1 MTGCFF
7 VAIMETTEK
16 VMADLR
22 FGRLLDRYSSLLTD
36 IQREITDLYY
46 NYDLSLAEIAEQ
58 KNCSRQSVSDCLAQ
72 CRKKIEWYEEKLHA
86 EESIAGAAEA
96 LEEFRKKY
104 PEHDAEIE
112 KIVRLLKN
120 GNQGE

>member
-1 MTGCFF
+1 
-7 VAIMETTEK
+7 
-16 VMADLR
+16 MADLR
-22 FGRLLDRYSSLLTD
+22 SGRLLDRYSSLLTE

>member
-1 MTGCFF
+1 
-7 VAIMETTEK
+7 
-16 VMADLR
+16 MADLC
-22 FGRLLDRYSSLLTD
+22 FGRLLDRYSSLLTE

>member
-1 MTGCFF
+1 
-7 VAIMETTEK
+7 
-16 VMADLR
+16 MADLR
-22 FGRLLDRYSSLLTD
+22 FGRLLDRYSSLLTE
-36 IQREITDLYY
+36 IQITDLYY

>member
-1 MTGCFF
+1 
-7 VAIMETTEK
+7 
-16 VMADLR
+16 MADLR
-22 FGRLLDRYSSLLTD
+22 FGRLLDRYSSLLTE

-58 KNCSRQSVSDCLAQ
+58 KNCSRQSVSDCLAP

-86 EESIAGAAEA
+86 EESLAGAAEA

>member
-1 MTGCFF
+1 MT
-7 VAIMETTEK
+7 
-16 VMADLR
+16 DLR
-22 FGRLLDRYSSLLTD
+22 FGRLLDRYNSLLTE

>member
-1 MTGCFF
+1 
-7 VAIMETTEK
+7 
-16 VMADLR
+16 MADLR
-22 FGRLLDRYSSLLTD
+22 FRRLLDRYSPLLTD

-46 NYDLSLAEIAEQ
+46 NYDLSLAEIAEE
-58 KNCSRQSVSDCLAQ
+58 KGCSRQSVSDCLAK

-86 EESIAGAAEA
+86 EESIAGAMEA
-96 LEEFRKKY
+96 LEGFGKKY
-104 PEHDAEIE
+104 PEHEAEIE

>member
-1 MTGCFF
+1 
-7 VAIMETTEK
+7 METAEK

-22 FGRLLDRYSSLLTD
+22 FGRLLDRYNSLLTE

-86 EESIAGAAEA
+86 EESIAGATEA

-112 KIVRLLKN
+112 KIVRLLKI

>member
-1 MTGCFF
+1 
-7 VAIMETTEK
+7 METAEK
-16 VMADLR
+16 VMDDLR
-22 FGRLLDRYSSLLTD
+22 FGRLLDRYSSLLTE

>member
-1 MTGCFF
+1 
-7 VAIMETTEK
+7 
-16 VMADLR
+16 MADLH
-22 FGRLLDRYSSLLTD
+22 FGRLLDRYSSLLTE

>member
-1 MTGCFF
+1 
-7 VAIMETTEK
+7 METTEK
-16 VMADLR
+16 VMADLH
-22 FGRLLDRYSSLLTD
+22 FGRLLDRYSSLLTE

>member
-1 MTGCFF
+1 
-7 VAIMETTEK
+7 
-16 VMADLR
+16 MADLR
-22 FGRLLDRYSSLLTD
+22 IGRLLDRYSSLLTE

>member
-1 MTGCFF
+1 
-7 VAIMETTEK
+7 
-16 VMADLR
+16 MADLR
-22 FGRLLDRYSSLLTD
+22 FGRLLDRYGSLLTE